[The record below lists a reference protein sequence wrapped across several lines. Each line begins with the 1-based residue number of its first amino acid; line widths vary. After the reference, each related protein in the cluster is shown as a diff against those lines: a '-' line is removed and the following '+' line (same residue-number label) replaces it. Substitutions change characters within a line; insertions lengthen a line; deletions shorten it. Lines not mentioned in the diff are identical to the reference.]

1 MIPISVTPDNLIQGP
16 ATLYRGSYG
25 ATEPADSTAALNAAP
40 AASAWTDMGGTTDG
54 VKLSI
59 ENTYGE
65 LEVDQIVERVG
76 SRLTKRQTMVE
87 TNIAEATLNNL
98 AYALN
103 GGTQASGSGYQTYE
117 PNAASS
123 ATQPSYS
130 AVLFDGWAAGSFRR
144 RVIVRKVLSV
154 DSVELAYTKDKMT
167 VLAIKLAAHYVS
179 PSITPYKIIDGTA

>member
-1 MIPISVTPDNLIQGP
+1 MAVTPDNLIQGP
-16 ATLYRGSYG
+16 ATLYRGAFG
-25 ATEPADSTAALNAAP
+25 AVEPADSSAALNAAP

-76 SRLTKRQTMVE
+76 SRLTKRQTTVE
-87 TNIAEATLNNL
+87 TNMAEVTLNNL

-117 PNAASS
+117 PDAASS
-123 ATQPSYS
+123 ATQPAYS
-130 AVLFDGWAAGSFRR
+130 AVLFDGWAPGSFRR
-144 RVIVRKVLSV
+144 RVLVRKVLST
-154 DSVELAYTKDKMT
+154 DSIELAYTKDKQT
-167 VLAIKLAAHYVS
+167 VLAVKLSAHYVS
-179 PSITPYKIIDGTA
+179 PTVTPYKIVDGVAP